1 MQSKIISIA
10 DAAAHFRDGISILFG
25 GFMGVGTPPLLIEA
39 LLDSNA
45 RDLVL
50 IGNDTAFPD
59 VGVGQLI
66 SAKRVRKVVA
76 SHIGTNAETGRQ
88 MMVGEMEVELVP
100 QGTLA
105 ERIRAGGAGL
115 GGVLTA
121 TGLGTVVEEG
131 KSRINVQGRDFLLEL
146 PIRADVALLHASR
159 SDRAGNLQY
168 RLSSRN
174 FNPVVA
180 LAGEVVLA
188 QADEIVEIGELDP
201 DSIMTPAALVDGVV
215 EGTRS

>member
-1 MQSKIISIA
+1 MPSKVIAIA
-10 DAAAHFRDGISILFG
+10 DAAAHFRDGISVLFG

-59 VGVGQLI
+59 VGVGRLI
-66 SAKRVRKVVA
+66 SARRVRKVVA

-88 MMVGEMEVELVP
+88 MIAGDIEVELVP
-100 QGTLA
+100 QGTLV

-131 KSRINVQGRDFLLEL
+131 KSRVNVEGKDYLLEL

-159 SDRAGNLQY
+159 GDLSGNLQY
-168 RLSSRN
+168 RLSTRN
-174 FNPVVA
+174 FNPIVA
-180 LAGEVVLA
+180 LAAEVVLA
-188 QADEIVEIGELDP
+188 QVDEIVDIGALDP
-201 DSIMTPAALVDGVV
+201 DTIMTPAALVDGIVV
-215 EGTRS
+215 GAQA